1 MLNRFSIRVKLISLS
16 AFMMLAILG
25 MGVLGYYYIGKTG
38 ESLST
43 MYSDRLLPSTWL
55 IEAKNAARVNEAD
68 VLKLLALSE
77 SDGISQKD
85 IIAEIDKSSKQFD
98 ELIAKYK
105 NTDIDKYEADN
116 LNIIE
121 SNLKLYNEYKDDI
134 IKSVQNNEHDIAI
147 QYFLKSKPFL
157 DSFNVKL
164 EKLSNYNLKLAED
177 INNENNANSSRV
189 IGLVTVIIAVV
200 LVFAL
205 VITYIVI
212 KSILNPI
219 KQIVNYLAVLSE
231 GDFSK
236 DISGKL
242 LKNKDETG
250 ILANSVSKMRES
262 VREIVGKVLK
272 ESGTVN
278 SVVGNIDMRMNDL
291 NAIVEEVSAVTQ
303 QMSAGMEETAAA
315 AEELNA
321 TSSEIERVA
330 ETIAGKAQEG
340 ASVSN
345 DISGRAVGIRD
356 GAIASK
362 HNLTNTYDKSKS
374 ELKIA
379 IDNAKAVRK
388 INILSDAI
396 LEIST
401 QTNLLALN
409 AAIEAARAGEQG
421 RGFAVVADEVR
432 KLAEES
438 QKTVGEIQEVTGIVT
453 SSVEQLTNCSMKLLK
468 LIDMQVTKD
477 YDTLVETGEQYSRDA
492 AYYNELSM
500 EYSAVSEELLASIQ
514 SAIKAINEVSVSAN
528 EGADGTQEIAKK
540 AATVTEKALLVLK
553 ESDEAKSSTENLV
566 QAVSKFKI

>member
-1 MLNRFSIRVKLISLS
+1 MLNRFGIRVKLISLS
-16 AFMMLAILG
+16 TFMMLAILG
-25 MGVLGYYYIGKTG
+25 MGVLGYYYIDKTG

-55 IEAKNAARVNEAD
+55 IEAKNAARANEAD

-77 SDGISQKD
+77 GDGVNQKD

-105 NTDIDKYEADN
+105 NTAIDKYEADN

-134 IKSVQNNEHDIAI
+134 IKSVQNKEHDIAI

-157 DSFNVKL
+157 DAFNVKL
-164 EKLSNYNLKLAED
+164 EELSNYNLKQAEE

-189 IGLVTVIIAVV
+189 IGLVTVIIVVV

-212 KSILNPI
+212 KSIINPI

-272 ESGTVN
+272 ESGNVN

-291 NAIVEEVSAVTQ
+291 NAIVEEVSSVTQ
-303 QMSAGMEETAAA
+303 QLSAGMEETAAA

-340 ASVSN
+340 ASVSS
-345 DISGRAVGIRD
+345 DISGKAVGIRD
-356 GAIASK
+356 RAIDSK

-374 ELKIA
+374 ELEIA
-379 IDNAKAVRK
+379 IDNAKAVQR
-388 INILSDAI
+388 ISILSDAI
-396 LEIST
+396 LEISA

-421 RGFAVVADEVR
+421 RGFAVVAEEVR

-492 AYYNELSM
+492 SYYNELSM
-500 EYSAVSEELLASIQ
+500 EYSAISEELLASIQ
-514 SAIKAINEVSVSAN
+514 SAIRAINEVSVSAN
-528 EGADGTQEIAKK
+528 EGAAGTQEIAQK

-566 QAVSKFKI
+566 QAVAKFKI